1 MDVAVEILEIALYY
15 TLNIIPNRRSNN
27 LDHVAHT
34 ASAAGEKS
42 VVGRRRAPQVLPDV
56 NATNVDSW
64 APAAV
69 VSTIMYSEAV
79 SLSFS
84 LILKHLSD
92 WGWLQ
97 NEIPFWSEKTLAL
110 SGLRDLVQARK
121 LKTRMQWPWLIYLIE
136 PGKSWP
142 LPYER
147 LEISRAEE
155 QTQHN
160 RVFHCGPNPQA
171 EEAPPS
177 LRIRINPSTH
187 SIHATI

>member
-27 LDHVAHT
+27 LDHVPHT

-84 LILKHLSD
+84 LILKHLS
-92 WGWLQ
+92 
-97 NEIPFWSEKTLAL
+97 N
-110 SGLRDLVQARK
+110 
-121 LKTRMQWPWLIYLIE
+121 
-136 PGKSWP
+136 
-142 LPYER
+142 
-147 LEISRAEE
+147 
-155 QTQHN
+155 
-160 RVFHCGPNPQA
+160 
-171 EEAPPS
+171 
-177 LRIRINPSTH
+177 
-187 SIHATI
+187 

>member
-1 MDVAVEILEIALYY
+1 MDVAVEILIALYY

-34 ASAAGEKS
+34 AS
-42 VVGRRRAPQVLPDV
+42 VGRRRAPQVLPDV

-92 WGWLQ
+92 
-97 NEIPFWSEKTLAL
+97 
-110 SGLRDLVQARK
+110 
-121 LKTRMQWPWLIYLIE
+121 
-136 PGKSWP
+136 
-142 LPYER
+142 
-147 LEISRAEE
+147 
-155 QTQHN
+155 
-160 RVFHCGPNPQA
+160 
-171 EEAPPS
+171 
-177 LRIRINPSTH
+177 
-187 SIHATI
+187 